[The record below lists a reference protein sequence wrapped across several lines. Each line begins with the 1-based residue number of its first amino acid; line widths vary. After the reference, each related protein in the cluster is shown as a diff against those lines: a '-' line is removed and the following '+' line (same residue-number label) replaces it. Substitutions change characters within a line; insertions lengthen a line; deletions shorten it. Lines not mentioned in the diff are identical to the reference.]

1 MKGIKFNKTTLSAI
15 ELPSSGDKP
24 QEYYNIYDRRQ
35 RLIARPTKLSF
46 VLKFSKGGERYQFT
60 AGHYPDMR
68 IDEFEQ
74 FVLDTI
80 SKINQGLFPSVSHGF
95 IDSLCDLAIDYS
107 RAHHKDSTGFIAK
120 IEKFRK
126 KFGKKRIRDI
136 RKSHIIRFLSEIAQ
150 SVDSPTVGRYQS
162 AYSKMFSIG
171 VLHDLLT
178 LNPCAGLPKPKENP
192 ALDRRLSPE
201 EIYAFIEAALKDV
214 NPVHSLALLLSL
226 FTGLRQGNIRSLELS
241 WFNAEHTELHI
252 PTSKSGKPIHHF
264 LNNISQEIV
273 QLMLP
278 YSDGKYLCPSEVMGK
293 YMSKPTKCLNRIRS
307 YVQAKTGITELFTA
321 HDLRRT
327 HASRMLQVCGDVR
340 LVQQSLSHSDVKQ
353 TLTYAYH
360 ENSRLLDAS
369 EQTAQAML
377 GDRPLNS
384 FTKIE
389 EI

>member
-15 ELPSSGDKP
+15 ELPSSGGKP

-46 VLKFSKGGERYQFT
+46 VLKFSREGERYQIT
-60 AGHYPDMR
+60 AGHYPDMQP
-68 IDEFEQ
+68 DEFELY
-74 FVLDTI
+74 VLDMI
-80 SKINQGLFPSVSHGF
+80 SKIKQGFLPSANNGIF
-95 IDSLCDLAIDYS
+95 DDLCDLVIEYS
-107 RAHHKDSTGFIAK
+107 KAHHKDSAGFIAK

-136 RKSHIIRFLSEIAQ
+136 RKSHIIRFLNEISQ

-162 AYSKMFSIG
+162 AFSRMFSIG
-171 VLHDLLT
+171 MLHDYVSI
-178 LNPCAGLPKPKENP
+178 NPCTGIPKPKENL
-192 ALDRRLSPE
+192 ARNRRLSPE
-201 EIYAFIEAALKDV
+201 ETYAFIEAALGDE
-214 NPVHSLALLLSL
+214 NPIHALALLLSL
-226 FTGLRQGNIRSLELS
+226 FTGLRQGNIRSIELS
-241 WFNAEHTELHI
+241 WFNADYTELHI
-252 PTSKSGKPIHHF
+252 PTSKSGKPIHHC
-264 LNNISQEIV
+264 LNNISQEVV

-278 YSDGKYLCPSEVMGK
+278 YSDGKHLSPSLVVGN

-321 HDLRRT
+321 HYLRRT
-327 HASRMLQVCGDVR
+327 HASRMLQVCGDIR

-353 TLTYAYH
+353 TLSYAYH
-360 ENSRLLDAS
+360 ENTRLLDAS

-377 GDRPLNS
+377 GNRPLNS
-384 FTKIE
+384 FTKTE

>member
-1 MKGIKFNKTTLSAI
+1 MPFNKT
-15 ELPSSGDKP
+15 
-24 QEYYNIYDRRQ
+24 R
-35 RLIARPTKLSF
+35 
-46 VLKFSKGGERYQFT
+46 
-60 AGHYPDMR
+60 
-68 IDEFEQ
+68 
-74 FVLDTI
+74 I
-80 SKINQGLFPSVSHGF
+80 SKIVKPNPGEKTVIYVNENNKYQKIFAHPTKISLVTAGCINNERFQWTYGELPYVSLDGFNQFTDEILSKLRQGHNSCISDAH
-95 IDSLCDLAIDYS
+95 INKLCDLAIEHS
-107 RAHHKDSTGFIAK
+107 KNHHKDSAGFIAK

-377 GDRPLNS
+377 GGRPLNS

>member
-24 QEYYNIYDRRQ
+24 QEYYNIYDKRQ

-46 VLKFSKGGERYQFT
+46 VLKFSKGGERFQIT
-60 AGHYPDMR
+60 AGHYPDTQP
-68 IDEFEQ
+68 DEFEL

-80 SKINQGLFPSVSHGF
+80 SKIKQGFFTSTSNG
-95 IDSLCDLAIDYS
+95 ICDCLCDLAIEYS
-107 RAHHKDSTGFIAK
+107 KLHHKDSSGFIAK
-120 IEKFRK
+120 IEVFRK

-136 RKSHIIRFLSEIAQ
+136 RKSHIIRFLAEIAQ

-162 AYSKMFSIG
+162 AFSKMFSIAI
-171 VLHDLLT
+171 LHDYLSVS
-178 LNPCAGLPKPKENP
+178 PCAGLPKPKENS
-192 ALDRRLSPE
+192 ARDRRLSLE
-201 EIYAFIEAALKDV
+201 EIYAFIEAALSDD
-214 NPVHSLALLLSL
+214 NPVHALALLLSL

-241 WFNAEHTELHI
+241 WFNADYTELLI
-252 PTSKSGKPIHHF
+252 PTSKSGKPIHHC
-264 LNNISQEIV
+264 LNKTSQEIV

-278 YSDGKYLCPSEVMGK
+278 YSDGKFLAPSIVYGK
-293 YMSKPTKCLNRIRS
+293 YMSKPTKCISRIRS
-307 YVQAKTGITELFTA
+307 YVQAKTGITEHFTA

-327 HASRMLQVCGDVR
+327 HASRMLQVCGDIR

-353 TLTYAYH
+353 TLSYAYH

-377 GDRPLNS
+377 GNRPLSS
-384 FTKIE
+384 FTKTE

>member
-377 GDRPLNS
+377 GGRPLNS